1 MYIRKRYDK
10 GAESPPRKNEYETVS
25 NHPILKTD
33 WALRAHIPRFLQ
45 TRPDRKQEFCDQRFY
60 IDRGNEAQ
68 QEFPCNVSGES
79 GVNSVKMF
87 AFRLCKNGME
97 TKQGSEIVER
107 HSGKDL
113 LFDKWAL
120 FGMKVCQCK
129 GVFQIPERCF
139 DTPAFV
145 VKFTKQRRREPIC
158 GKVGDHGLVQTFF
171 HRKSDHTERDW
182 IQCIACVPNIV
193 EMNLFGNPA
202 VLMRLLTDTVCE
214 AFGQR
219 ITEGCVKFRR
229 TSQPKP

>member
-1 MYIRKRYDK
+1 MYIRKRHDK

-97 TKQGSEIVER
+97 TKQGMRLRLRRGFFICG
-107 HSGKDL
+107 HSPRIL
-113 LFDKWAL
+113 ARASRRAST
-120 FGMKVCQCK
+120 VCQ
-129 GVFQIPERCF
+129 P
-139 DTPAFV
+139 
-145 VKFTKQRRREPIC
+145 
-158 GKVGDHGLVQTFF
+158 
-171 HRKSDHTERDW
+171 RKSRYLPPVNGHFRSLAW
-182 IQCIACVPNIV
+182 SAALLLC
-193 EMNLFGNPA
+193 PA
-202 VLMRLLTDTVCE
+202 RTDIGCTPVSSLHFSLPCPHSTH
-214 AFGQR
+214 GTR
-219 ITEGCVKFRR
+219 IPGSGISIFAPGTSRTASGCFFLSA
-229 TSQPKP
+229 TP

>member
-87 AFRLCKNGME
+87 AFRLCKNG
-97 TKQGSEIVER
+97 I
-107 HSGKDL
+107 L
-113 LFDKWAL
+113 LYLLCIFSCYVHVVPSAPE
-120 FGMKVCQCK
+120 FPISVF
-129 GVFQIPERCF
+129 VFQFRKLLVSI
-139 DTPAFV
+139 
-145 VKFTKQRRREPIC
+145 RRLFPFRI
-158 GKVGDHGLVQTFF
+158 
-171 HRKSDHTERDW
+171 S
-182 IQCIACVPNIV
+182 
-193 EMNLFGNPA
+193 MNL
-202 VLMRLLTDTVCE
+202 DTLSLAASPSAC
-214 AFGQR
+214 
-219 ITEGCVKFRR
+219 GCGLG
-229 TSQPKP
+229 TSPLRCS